1 MMTDRNGNGKLR
13 QRSWDVLSAVW
24 NPMYL
29 ESHQGRHIT
38 SHELKYLD
46 LLIVQSRHTPE
57 IQVVKNRFGENGVMT
72 LADALKWVHK
82 AKARHK
88 EIYNFSC

>member
-24 NPMYL
+24 NPQYL

-38 SHELKYLD
+38 TEEVKYLD
-46 LLIVQSRHTPE
+46 LLIVQSRHTNE
-57 IQVVKNRFGENGVMT
+57 IQVVKNRFGERGVMT
-72 LADALKWVHK
+72 LPQALKLVHQ
-82 AKARHK
+82 AKAWHK